1 MSDGQATYVGAY
13 PNGFEFTVHSRLRR
27 EDASGRRA
35 PDPFED
41 DGPGTVPKQP
51 QGGLRLGVMFAD
63 GRRAATTGRPMPR
76 DNRGNLVLQREG
88 GGGDSRRWDLDFWVH
103 PLPSDGPVTLVTSW
117 LKYGVAESRAELD
130 GASIRAAAE
139 RAVTL
144 WPDEPDDQSGGGWT
158 TSSMTAHASDDP
170 GGGT

>member
-1 MSDGQATYVGAY
+1 M
-13 PNGFEFTVHSRLRR
+13 
-27 EDASGRRA
+27 
-35 PDPFED
+35 
-41 DGPGTVPKQP
+41 
-51 QGGLRLGVMFAD
+51 
-63 GRRAATTGRPMPR
+63 
-76 DNRGNLVLQREG
+76 
-88 GGGDSRRWDLDFWVH
+88 H